1 MDFGDIVT
9 KYSRPKNQLDLMDAD
24 DIKKRKLK
32 YAEELCNWI
41 KDNVDVELI
50 NLCDKSL

>member
-1 MDFGDIVT
+1 MKFSATNFEKIH
-9 KYSRPKNQLDLMDAD
+9 AD